1 MLPKLKDM
9 SISPE
14 EREKK
19 MPLMAA
25 ELGDQPIYPYGLS
38 LCLDDSILEKLD
50 LEGDCEVGDYI
61 HLFALCKV
69 TSVSK
74 NDTGD
79 GEKTRVELQIT
90 HMGVESEDEEDEE
103 EAPKMRPRSR
113 YKD

>member
-9 SISPE
+9 ASTHE

-25 ELGDQPIYPYGLS
+25 EIGDQPIYPYGLS
-38 LCLDDSILEKLD
+38 LCLDDSTLEKLD
-50 LEGDCEVGDYI
+50 LDGDCEVGDYI
-61 HLFALCKV
+61 HLFALAKV

-79 GEKTRVELQIT
+79 GERCRIELQIT
-90 HMGVESEDEEDEE
+90 HMGIENEDEEDEE
-103 EAPKMRPRSR
+103 EKPKMRPRSR
-113 YKD
+113 YKE